1 MDGIGNIQIHDSQW
15 IRQADLDM
23 KHLVVKGIAL
33 QPPTFDHGR
42 THPVEVPCA
51 GRGFARG
58 SSAQTAECRRRR
70 SR

>member
-33 QPPTFDHGR
+33 QQPTFDHGR
-42 THPVEVPCA
+42 THPVEVPWPAAVCSWLTCSN
-51 GRGFARG
+51 R
-58 SSAQTAECRRRR
+58 
-70 SR
+70 

>member
-42 THPVEVPCA
+42 THPVEVHAPAAVC
-51 GRGFARG
+51 
-58 SSAQTAECRRRR
+58 SWLTR
-70 SR
+70 SNR